1 MVGKNNKQND
11 TLTTK
16 TASKDDLWFHV
27 KDQPG
32 SHVVVK
38 TSGKTPGSNTINE
51 AAMLAAYFSKGKM
64 SSNVAVDYTL
74 VKYVKKPKSAKA
86 GMVIYTDNKTV
97 YVTPK
102 DNEVAK
108 LRDIQS
114 T

>member
-1 MVGKNNKQND
+1 
-11 TLTTK
+11 
-16 TASKDDLWFHV
+16 
-27 KDQPG
+27 
-32 SHVVVK
+32 
-38 TSGKTPGSNTINE
+38 
-51 AAMLAAYFSKGKM
+51 M